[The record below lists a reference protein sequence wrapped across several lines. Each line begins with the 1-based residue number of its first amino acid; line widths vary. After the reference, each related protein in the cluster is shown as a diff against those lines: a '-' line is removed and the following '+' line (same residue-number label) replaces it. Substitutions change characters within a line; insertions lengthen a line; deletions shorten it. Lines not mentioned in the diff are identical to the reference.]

1 MTIAVEDGL
10 TTSTLARF
18 PLTSRR
24 RMVQIT
30 RAIGDMYLK
39 HREFNGPPLPP
50 FFQIKDDFNPPY
62 ISNEPEVS
70 A

>member
-1 MTIAVEDGL
+1 
-10 TTSTLARF
+10 
-18 PLTSRR
+18 
-24 RMVQIT
+24 MVQIT

-39 HREFNGPPLPP
+39 DREFNGPPLPP